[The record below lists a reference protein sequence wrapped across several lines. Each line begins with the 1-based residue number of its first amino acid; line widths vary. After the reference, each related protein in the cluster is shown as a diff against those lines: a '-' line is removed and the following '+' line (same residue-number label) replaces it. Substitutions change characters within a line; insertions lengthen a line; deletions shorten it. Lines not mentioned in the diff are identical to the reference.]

1 METLTGIHD
10 YFYSQM
16 GVAFYYVLG
25 FLAVVAALAQFRL
38 YEKASQPGIAA
49 LVPGWNLVVFLR
61 IAGRPAKDAW
71 LFLIPI
77 YGQLYF
83 MPKVWIEVVQ
93 SFGKRTTFDYV
104 LAIVFNGLYIL
115 NLALDQD
122 TEYQGPVHG
131 TQKAPPPP
139 RSLKKNPA
147 ASSPLAA

>member
-1 METLTGIHD
+1 METLTAIHD

-25 FLAVVAALAQFRL
+25 FLAVIGALAQFRL
-38 YEKASQPGIAA
+38 YEKASQPGISA
-49 LVPGWNLVVFLR
+49 LIPGWNLVVFLR
-61 IAGRPAKDAW
+61 IAGRPAKEAW

-93 SFGKRTTFDYV
+93 SFGKRTTMDYV
-104 LAIVFNGLYIL
+104 LAILLNGLYVL

-131 TQKAPPPP
+131 QAKTLEKPH
-139 RSLKKNPA
+139 SLKKPS
-147 ASSPLAA
+147 ASLAA

>member
-1 METLTGIHD
+1 METLSGIHD

-49 LVPGWNLVVFLR
+49 FVPGWNLVVFLR
-61 IAGRPAKDAW
+61 IAGRPAKEVW

-104 LAIVFNGLYIL
+104 LAIVFNGLYVL

-122 TEYQGPVHG
+122 TEYQGPVRG
-131 TQKAPPPP
+131 KQQAPPPP

-147 ASSPLAA
+147 ARSPLAA